1 MLENEVSCRRP
12 RRRRS
17 GEAPFSRDYVRV
29 ALGIVTLIVLIAAA
43 PAAENLDTILLREFN
58 KVMRPSPEWLPRDP
72 LPPVNA
78 NAKTEAEMR
87 PYTEVLAALP
97 KRNIKFDMVPIK
109 GGKFTMG
116 SPPNERGRKPDEG
129 PQFQVTIEPFW
140 MGKCEVTWDEF
151 ESWSFGLDSQ
161 RRKQEHRT
169 PTVYDQLADAVAQP
183 SVPVTDLSF
192 DMGKEGRPAVGMTQ
206 YAAQLYCK
214 WLTAKTG
221 RYYRLPTEAEW
232 EYACRAGTT
241 TAYSFGD
248 DPAKLTEYAWFGDNS
263 HDKYQKVGTKKP
275 NPWGLYDMHGNAC
288 EWVLDQYAAESYGRA
303 GNRRAGSHYVFATQE
318 YPRVVRGGCWMD
330 DAEALRSAARLG
342 STKEWKSED
351 RQIPQDIFYFSFAPF
366 VGFRVLRPLR
376 IPTAEEARK
385 YEPDPKIVK
394 DYFGAMG
401 GKIQ

>member
-169 PTVYDQLADAVAQP
+169 PTVYDRLADAVAQP

-263 HDKYQKVGTKKP
+263 HDKYQKVGTRSRIP
-275 NPWGLYDMHGNAC
+275 
-288 EWVLDQYAAESYGRA
+288 
-303 GNRRAGSHYVFATQE
+303 
-318 YPRVVRGGCWMD
+318 GGCMTCTGTPASGCSTSMRPNLTAVPAIGVRALIMSLRPKSTLVSFAADVGWMTRRRSQRGPPRFNQKM
-330 DAEALRSAARLG
+330 EIGRSADSAGHFL
-342 STKEWKSED
+342 
-351 RQIPQDIFYFSFAPF
+351 
-366 VGFRVLRPLR
+366 L
-376 IPTAEEARK
+376 
-385 YEPDPKIVK
+385 
-394 DYFGAMG
+394 
-401 GKIQ
+401 